1 MTVQERSQKAM
12 EYFKDGYNCC
22 QSVVMAFDDVV
33 GVEKDLLATVSAG
46 FGGGFGRQR
55 EVCGC
60 VSGMTL
66 LSGFLSPAA
75 DPSVKVNRTDNYAL
89 VQNFCGQFKAECG
102 SIVCKELLGLDKPSA
117 DVVSTTPMSSA
128 EPSDRTEEYY
138 KKRPCVELVG
148 LAARIVAEHIEGLS
162 AR

>member
-1 MTVQERSQKAM
+1 MTIEERSQKAM
-12 EYFKDGYNCC
+12 EYFKEGYNCC
-22 QSVVMAFDDVV
+22 QSVVMAFDDVA
-33 GVEKDLLATVSAG
+33 GVDVNLLAALSAG

-102 SIVCKELLGLDKPSA
+102 SIVCRDLLGLNDTSKT
-117 DVVSTTPMSSA
+117 VVSTTPMSSA

>member
-1 MTVQERSQKAM
+1 MTTEERSQKAM
-12 EYFKDGYNCC
+12 EYFKEGYNCC
-22 QSVVMAFDDVV
+22 QSVVMAFDDVTEV
-33 GVEKDLLATVSAG
+33 DKHLLATLSAG

-89 VQNFCGQFKAECG
+89 VQNFCGQFKNECG
-102 SIVCKELLGLDKPSA
+102 SIVCKELLGLEDPSNTI
-117 DVVSTTPMSSA
+117 VSTTPMSSA

-148 LAARIVAEHIEGLS
+148 LAARIVADYIAS
-162 AR
+162 K